1 MALNSM
7 NTPVPVVG
15 YANAIANAWQSYR
28 KWRPGVTSSPNFD
41 TSNTVLPL
49 RVGMR
54 VLALQA
60 RDPVAGIAG
69 SGRPAYPGGFQDNQ
83 YRYPAQ

>member
-28 KWRPGVTSSPNFD
+28 KLRTGVTSNPNFD
-41 TSNTVLPL
+41 TSATALPL

-54 VLALQA
+54 MLMLQA
-60 RDPVAGIAG
+60 KDPAAGQVGI
-69 SGRPAYPGGFQDNQ
+69 RPAYPGGFQDNQ